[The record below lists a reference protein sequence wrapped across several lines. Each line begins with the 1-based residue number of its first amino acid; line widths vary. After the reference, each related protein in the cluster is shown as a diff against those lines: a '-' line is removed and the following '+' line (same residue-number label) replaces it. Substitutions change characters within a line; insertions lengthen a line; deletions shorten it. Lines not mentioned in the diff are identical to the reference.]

1 MYMNNQDNPGGG
13 TSGAP
18 PVETAEWKEI
28 VRKYQ
33 EPSIAGSVWQLV
45 NTLGPYVALWIAM
58 YFALSVSY
66 WLVVPLAI
74 LAGAFLVRTF
84 IIFHDCTHG
93 SFFKSRRANDIVG
106 FITGV
111 LVFTRAITGG
121 GNTRCTIPAPAT
133 STGAASAM
141 CGRSRC
147 RNT

>member
-1 MYMNNQDNPGGG
+1 MNNQDIPGSGVSGG
-13 TSGAP
+13 QEH

-33 EPSIAGSVWQLV
+33 QPSIGRSVWQLA
-45 NTLGPYVALWIAM
+45 NTLGPYVALWAAM
-58 YFALSVSY
+58 YFALAVSY

-106 FITGV
+106 
-111 LVFTRAITGG
+111 
-121 GNTRCTIPAPAT
+121 
-133 STGAASAM
+133 
-141 CGRSRC
+141 
-147 RNT
+147 